1 MNTTTIHRMI
11 RVFTGYGA
19 PDIKDDVGPNKADW
33 PFFNK
38 VAHQDEMQDYQ
49 LLEAA
54 ERFHKYRNT
63 QLPSIMRDA
72 GLISKANQ
80 VESYLD
86 KMKVRGTQAK
96 REYEA
101 QQAIISERNRAQ
113 AQARLMVT
121 MRLTHRDEPIDD
133 ETMEAA
139 KHEQVRELTTTA
151 PDVRELVYGCAY
163 LDTPHGRPVLGTAAE
178 VAALEGA
185 TMATETGPA
194 RASDV
199 PTKFL

>member
-11 RVFTGYGA
+11 RVFTGYGK

-33 PFFNK
+33 PFFHK
-38 VAHQDEMQDYQ
+38 VASQDDMQDHQ

-96 REYEA
+96 AEYEA
-101 QQAIISERNRAQ
+101 QQAIISERKQ
-113 AQARLMVT
+113 AQSRARVMVFT
-121 MRLTHRDEPIDD
+121 RRLR
-133 ETMEAA
+133 
-139 KHEQVRELTTTA
+139 
-151 PDVRELVYGCAY
+151 
-163 LDTPHGRPVLGTAAE
+163 
-178 VAALEGA
+178 
-185 TMATETGPA
+185 
-194 RASDV
+194 
-199 PTKFL
+199 

>member
-1 MNTTTIHRMI
+1 MI

-38 VAHQDEMQDYQ
+38 VASQDDMQDYQ

-63 QLPSIMRDA
+63 QQPSIMRDA

-96 REYEA
+96 VEYERH
-101 QQAIISERNRAQ
+101 QVII
-113 AQARLMVT
+113 
-121 MRLTHRDEPIDD
+121 
-133 ETMEAA
+133 
-139 KHEQVRELTTTA
+139 HEQYQTI
-151 PDVRELVYGCAY
+151 P
-163 LDTPHGRPVLGTAAE
+163 P
-178 VAALEGA
+178 ALWA
-185 TMATETGPA
+185 K
-194 RASDV
+194 V
-199 PTKFL
+199 V

>member
-19 PDIKDDVGPNKADW
+19 PDIRDDVGPNKADW

-38 VAHQDEMQDYQ
+38 VASQDDMHDYQ

-86 KMKVRGTQAK
+86 KMKVRGTEAK
-96 REYEA
+96 AEYEA
-101 QQAIISERNRAQ
+101 QQAIISERNRVQ
-113 AQARLMVT
+113 SDAR
-121 MRLTHRDEPIDD
+121 RLVRKQLLNRFHR
-133 ETMEAA
+133 
-139 KHEQVRELTTTA
+139 HHL
-151 PDVRELVYGCAY
+151 
-163 LDTPHGRPVLGTAAE
+163 
-178 VAALEGA
+178 
-185 TMATETGPA
+185 
-194 RASDV
+194 
-199 PTKFL
+199 